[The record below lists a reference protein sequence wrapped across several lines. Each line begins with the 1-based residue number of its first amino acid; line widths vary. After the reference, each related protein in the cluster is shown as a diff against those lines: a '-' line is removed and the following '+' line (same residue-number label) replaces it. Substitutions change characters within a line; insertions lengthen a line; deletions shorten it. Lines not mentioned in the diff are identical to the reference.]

1 VSYQFETEARL
12 RQNRRISLS
21 DEAIPENRSFALRL
35 QCVRI
40 ASFPGEI
47 EATPPIL
54 RYLFRAPALQSA
66 GKIARTLLED
76 GMSVCSSISK
86 GRFITGLLA
95 VLVVSLISSMALAQ
109 SDSNPKFDVFVGY
122 QWLHPGGSAPTPFGD
137 FNNPIPYDIPDMG
150 AGFGTAFT
158 YNFNPHWGGEFDIGE
173 NWGND
178 NYESTYSIGPRF
190 IWRTDTGNYFL
201 HTLVSLNRVSVGGLT
216 TGNGVGAILGG
227 GMDLPISKRVAFR
240 LFEVDYVWAQHN
252 YADYAAPQFPDLRRP
267 TFEGARLRTGLV
279 FNWGGAPPVAPTA
292 SCSVQP
298 GEVLVGEPITATVA
312 VNNFNPKHTVA
323 YAWSGTGGQITG
335 KDTTAQIDT
344 TNAAPGSY
352 TITARVTDAKE
363 KTNNMATCSANFT
376 VKPLPPKNPPT
387 VSISASPTSL
397 QTGGTVNLSANCTSP
412 DNVGVSVANW
422 TTSSGTVSGSGSSAT
437 LNTTG
442 VPPGSITVGATCTDT
457 RGLAAQ
463 ASTAVTI
470 ENPPVNPEVAQ
481 LEARLS
487 LHSVYFVTDQPRP
500 ANPKGGLLA
509 SQQKTLIALAVDFKK
524 YLESKPDAKLILG
537 GHADHRGSQEYNQAL
552 SLRRVD
558 RVKGFL
564 VEQGIP
570 EANIETQ
577 AFGKDHNL
585 TTEEVEGEV
594 ASNPDLS
601 PEERQR
607 VLRNIVIIRMA
618 SNRRVDVTLSTTG
631 QTSVRQFPFN
641 ATDALTLIGGRESEK
656 KAAPKKPAAKPTT
669 KKP

>member
-1 VSYQFETEARL
+1 
-12 RQNRRISLS
+12 
-21 DEAIPENRSFALRL
+21 
-35 QCVRI
+35 
-40 ASFPGEI
+40 
-47 EATPPIL
+47 
-54 RYLFRAPALQSA
+54 
-66 GKIARTLLED
+66 
-76 GMSVCSSISK
+76 MSVCSSLSK
-86 GRFITGLLA
+86 GRVIAGLLA
-95 VLVVSLISSMALAQ
+95 VLVVSLISSPAVAQ
-109 SDSNPKFDVFVGY
+109 SDSKPKYDVFVGY
-122 QWLHPGGSAPTPFGD
+122 QWLHPGGSVPTPFGD
-137 FNNPIPYDIPDMG
+137 FNNPIPFEIPDMG
-150 AGFGTAFT
+150 AGVGGAFT
-158 YNFNPHWGGEFDIGE
+158 YNFDPHWGAEFDIGD
-173 NWGND
+173 NWGNS
-178 NYESTYSIGPRF
+178 NYEMTVSVGPRF
-190 IWRTDTGNYFL
+190 IWRTDNANYFL
-201 HTLVSLNRVSVGGLT
+201 HTMVSLNRVKVNDLDSN
-216 TGNGVGAILGG
+216 NGIGAILGG
-227 GMDLPISKRVAFR
+227 GLDLPIHKGIAIR
-240 LFEVDYVWAQHN
+240 LFEADYVWARHN
-252 YADYAAPQFPDLRRP
+252 YADFAAPQFPDVRRP
-267 TFEGARLRTGLV
+267 SFEGARLRTGLV
-279 FNWGGAPPVAPTA
+279 FSWGGAPAVAPTA
-292 SCSVQP
+292 NCSVQP

-312 VNNFNPKHTVA
+312 AGNFNPKHTVT

-344 TNAAPGSY
+344 TNAAPGGY
-352 TITARVTDAKE
+352 TVTARLTDAKE
-363 KTNNMATCSANFT
+363 KTNNVATCSANFT
-376 VKPLPPKNPPT
+376 VKPLPPKNPPN

-397 QTGGTVNLSANCTSP
+397 QAGGSVNLSANCTSP

-422 TTSSGTVSGSGSSAT
+422 TASSGTVSGSGSSAT

-442 VPPGSITVGATCTDT
+442 VAPGSITVGATCTDT
-457 RGLAAQ
+457 RGLTAQ

-500 ANPKGGLLA
+500 ANLRGGLLA

-524 YLESKPDAKLILG
+524 YLESKPDAHLILG

-552 SLRRVD
+552 SERRVN
-558 RVKGFL
+558 RVKSFL

-570 EANIETQ
+570 EASIETQ

-585 TTEEVEGEV
+585 TTEEVQGEV

-607 VLRNIVIIRMA
+607 VLRNIVTIRMA

-656 KAAPKKPAAKPTT
+656 KAAPKKPAAKPKT